1 LDDVYSSDDEGAKKV
16 ADRLEESLYQ
26 MERQIREKSRPSNDN
41 KLETEVEKAQRK
53 YDTARKAMNDL
64 FYNDERASKDRR
76 TKERKAFE
84 KELDQLEKAHDDA
97 RAKWE
102 VLYRKETDDMMK
114 ALTNG
119 TPDQMRN
126 AVAKAQKPNDK
137 IIEEGAD
144 LQKDN
149 RGCD

>member
-1 LDDVYSSDDEGAKKV
+1 
-16 ADRLEESLYQ
+16 
-26 MERQIREKSRPSNDN
+26 M
-41 KLETEVEKAQRK
+41 
-53 YDTARKAMNDL
+53 
-64 FYNDERASKDRR
+64 
-76 TKERKAFE
+76 
-84 KELDQLEKAHDDA
+84 
-97 RAKWE
+97 
-102 VLYRKETDDMMK
+102 

-137 IIEEGAD
+137 VIDQGAD